1 MTATQQPADARPT
14 DRGPVPASVPARL
27 AATAFVTDEGHPHIV
42 IDQQVARATGAAA
55 VLVPIC
61 PAHVY
66 SLAPDGT
73 LAAEYA
79 ACLECGTCLAVA
91 PAGSLVWHYPRG
103 GQGVA
108 YREG

>member
-1 MTATQQPADARPT
+1 MSAA
-14 DRGPVPASVPARL
+14 GPVPTRVADKL
-27 AATAFVTDEGHPHIV
+27 ATTAFDTDEGHSHIE
-42 IDQQVARATGAAA
+42 IDQAVARATGAAR

-66 SLAPDGT
+66 SVGPDGS
-73 LAAEYA
+73 LQAESA

-91 PAGSLVWHYPRG
+91 PAGSLRWRYPRG
-103 GQGVA
+103 GFGVG